1 MLSAEERK
9 DLEDTLDFYKE
20 QKEKNEKILKKSEQE
35 LKEKSISFAEKR
47 QLKKTIDSHGKK
59 IYDIDHMLYLV
70 NNYKASY
77 IKYNTLLEDSKKS
90 IESCLQEL
98 DVKDKDT
105 IEKIINESI
114 KNSNKKVVKEDDENY
129 KKLEEFISKAFPN
142 ENGKSIISH
151 MQTLYNLKREK
162 AGSIFS
168 FEKFN
173 SEKPKTTPIKSS
185 EEKTLDLL
193 QEMNNKGML
202 KGNKR
207 VLYALKNSEDIIKAS
222 GEKER
227 LKKLNSSIETLK
239 SELSD
244 ESKLSD
250 VNNID
255 FSNVVKELDKI
266 EKENKKKIEKYEK
279 TLKNIDFNY
288 LRGLTKEYEEEKERN
303 KEKENK
309 KATFRS
315 LVKSRIYKIEY
326 GEDTSEIN
334 MQIERFSL
342 DPDIKKDIIREAEM
356 EHHKKLQEEKA
367 AIDGRRE
374 KEEHEQELW
383 REVKNNIR
391 RQAIENIKKRN
402 PFGGPFEVRNGD
414 VYSHQSFESM
424 VDEEM
429 ERMFEES
436 SLSAEERGLRDMK
449 RRGTMPSSAT
459 VGDLSYQQK
468 MDFKN
473 FYGDNS
479 FGYIKEVKKVKRTV
493 YEDYLRYRAGKPK
506 EEVMRFF
513 EFSQK
518 YYDGLFTEKE
528 AEEIE
533 SGARKL

>member
-1 MLSAEERK
+1 M
-9 DLEDTLDFYKE
+9 TTIYKGRRD
-20 QKEKNEKILKKSEQE
+20 
-35 LKEKSISFAEKR
+35 SIS
-47 QLKKTIDSHGKK
+47 
-59 IYDIDHMLYLV
+59 V
-70 NNYKASY
+70 
-77 IKYNTLLEDSKKS
+77 
-90 IESCLQEL
+90 
-98 DVKDKDT
+98 
-105 IEKIINESI
+105 
-114 KNSNKKVVKEDDENY
+114 
-129 KKLEEFISKAFPN
+129 
-142 ENGKSIISH
+142 
-151 MQTLYNLKREK
+151 
-162 AGSIFS
+162 FS
-168 FEKFN
+168 SEKFDT
-173 SEKPKTTPIKSS
+173 EEPKTTPIKSS

-222 GEKER
+222 GEIER
-227 LKKLNSSIETLK
+227 LKKLNPSIETLK
-239 SELSD
+239 S
-244 ESKLSD
+244 KLSD
-250 VNNID
+250 DNNID

-266 EKENKKKIEKYEK
+266 ENKNKKNIEKYEK
-279 TLKNIDFNY
+279 TLKNVDFNY
-288 LRGLTKEYEEEKERN
+288 LKGLTEEYRKEKERKEEKEAK
-303 KEKENK
+303 KE
-309 KATFRS
+309 TFRS

-414 VYSHQSFESM
+414 VYSQQSYESM
-424 VDEEM
+424 IDEEIK
-429 ERMFEES
+429 RMFEES

>member
-1 MLSAEERK
+1 MLSATEYN
-9 DLEDTLDFYKE
+9 DL
-20 QKEKNEKILKKSEQE
+20 EKILNDY
-35 LKEKSISFAEKR
+35 KEEIKR
-47 QLKKTIDSHGKK
+47 NKDLKKKYEELSKQKDVSFVERKRIEGYVKK
-59 IYDIDHMLYLV
+59 YGNIVRDLEKILCSINSYKVDNVKPNFIPQDIKSGINLV
-70 NNYKASY
+70 LQK
-77 IKYNTLLEDSKKS
+77 LDDDDKKN
-90 IESCLQEL
+90 
-98 DVKDKDT
+98 
-105 IEKIINESI
+105 IEKLINESVKGSNNKI
-114 KNSNKKVVKEDDENY
+114 LQEDKKNYNKLKD
-129 KKLEEFISKAFPN
+129 LISKSGLNFRK
-142 ENGKSIISH
+142 EVLISYMTTIYKSRRDSISV
-151 MQTLYNLKREK
+151 
-162 AGSIFS
+162 FS
-168 FEKFN
+168 SEKFDT
-173 SEKPKTTPIKSS
+173 EEPKTTPVKSS

-193 QEMNNKGML
+193 QEMTNKGML
-202 KGNKR
+202 KGNKQ
-207 VLYALKNSEDIIKAS
+207 VAYALKNYKNIIKAS